1 MPRPTSPSL
10 AADVYARLMGY
21 EFTMDTMDVTYE
33 GNHVLVKSVIHADHI
48 AGDGS
53 TTLRVYYKA
62 LPRTLHYVTGTGTV
76 WSDGGTDD
84 SHDLALATGTQTSL
98 IKGGVSRPGY
108 EFKGWSLEN
117 YGLLTTGTASINEAQ
132 RMADNG
138 LIITDDP
145 WTVITSNDPVIN
157 LYAVWSALP
166 TTYDVEVWVVNGDN
180 SIEHYTTYDLVGVAG
195 TTGNTVDFSDPTA
208 PFESWGVTPIEK
220 LMLGEDFVINVPG
233 FLFMKNGYTPLRAR
247 RPSAA

>member
-1 MPRPTSPSL
+1 M
-10 AADVYARLMGY
+10 
-21 EFTMDTMDVTYE
+21 
-33 GNHVLVKSVIHADHI
+33 
-48 AGDGS
+48 
-53 TTLRVYYKA
+53 
-62 LPRTLHYVTGTGTV
+62 

-180 SIEHYTTYDLVGVAG
+180 SIEHYTTYDLGRRDRTTATPWTSPTRRLRSRAG
-195 TTGNTVDFSDPTA
+195 ASTPTR
-208 PFESWGVTPIEK
+208 SSCS
-220 LMLGEDFVINVPG
+220 
-233 FLFMKNGYTPLRAR
+233 AR
-247 RPSAA
+247 TSSSTFPASCS